1 MACCYSNLF
10 NRLSGRMGR
19 VIYYQVGDHL
29 YARAAPGEVKDC
41 RSELQLY
48 YRERMRKTA
57 TFYGVIRQTWL
68 ARIWQMLGVV
78 ERRSGY
84 NLFLQAN
91 MRAFNGEGLLY
102 DLVHFSAGNLFL
114 PSELQGCREGDK
126 VRLTWKNEYVVREER
141 LGDEIGRAHV

>member
-10 NRLSGRMGR
+10 NRLSGRVGR

-29 YARAAPGEVKDC
+29 YARAAPGKVKDC

-68 ARIWQMLGVV
+68 ARIWQMLGVRRRELARQKLHRGGHGRHRTEKRGRHV
-78 ERRSGY
+78 ERDPAAGGY
-84 NLFLQAN
+84 RHRN
-91 MRAFNGEGLLY
+91 RRG
-102 DLVHFSAGNLFL
+102 HFA
-114 PSELQGCREGDK
+114 D
-126 VRLTWKNEYVVREER
+126 
-141 LGDEIGRAHV
+141 A

>member
-10 NRLSGRMGR
+10 NRLSGRVGR

-29 YARAAPGEVKDC
+29 YARAAPGKVKDC

-84 NLFLQAN
+84 TLFLQAN

-102 DLVHFSAGNLFL
+102 DLVHFSAH
-114 PSELQGCREGDK
+114 Q
-126 VRLTWKNEYVVREER
+126 
-141 LGDEIGRAHV
+141 AA

>member
-10 NRLSGRMGR
+10 NRLSGRVGR

-57 TFYGVIRQTWL
+57 TFLRGDPADMVGPDLADIGSGGVS
-68 ARIWQMLGVV
+68 LG
-78 ERRSGY
+78 
-84 NLFLQAN
+84 
-91 MRAFNGEGLLY
+91 
-102 DLVHFSAGNLFL
+102 
-114 PSELQGCREGDK
+114 
-126 VRLTWKNEYVVREER
+126 
-141 LGDEIGRAHV
+141 I